1 MTEGLDE
8 EEMVLLAYGIV
19 KLTLLS
25 SIEMKVHNFVASRIS
40 TYLIINLD

>member
-1 MTEGLDE
+1 MTEGLEE

-25 SIEMKVHNFVASRIS
+25 TIKIKVQNFVASRIR
-40 TYLIINLD
+40 I

>member
-1 MTEGLDE
+1 MTEGLEE

-25 SIEMKVHNFVASRIS
+25 TIEMEVHSFVGSRIS
-40 TYLIINLD
+40 I